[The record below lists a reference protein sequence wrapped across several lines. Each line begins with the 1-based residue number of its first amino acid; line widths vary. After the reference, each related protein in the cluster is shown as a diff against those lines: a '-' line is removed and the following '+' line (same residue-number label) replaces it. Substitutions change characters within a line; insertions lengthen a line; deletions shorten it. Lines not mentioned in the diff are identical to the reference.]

1 MTTREGGWV
10 VLILRGCLVWG
21 PEMENFSTAKRLQLS
36 SFSSRVSGWGGGS
49 EKLQKN
55 SEKSRKTTTIMKE
68 DKAERKS
75 LAVGKKRREASKQAK
90 IV

>member
-21 PEMENFSTAKRLQLS
+21 PEMKNFSTAKRLQLS

-55 SEKSRKTTTIMKE
+55 SRKPTTIIKE

-75 LAVGKKRREASKQAK
+75 LTVGKREEKLASKQK
-90 IV
+90 